1 MHELSKN
8 IKLILAK
15 PAQAA
20 STDAVPSD
28 VIDMQGFEG
37 VLFVTRFGTANDGN
51 FIKVQQGALPD
62 LSDAVD
68 LKGTKVVSGT
78 DPSNEVCAIDIYK
91 PTKRYLRLH
100 ATRGTSSTLGDT
112 YAIQYQARK
121 APPVSALSGTLV
133 IETHVS
139 PEEGTA

>member
-15 PAQAA
+15 AAQTAA
-20 STDAVPSD
+20 TSEVTSD

-37 VLFVTRFGTANDGN
+37 VLFVTRFGTAADGN
-51 FIKVQQGALPD
+51 FIKVQQGNESN
-62 LSDAVD
+62 LSDAAD
-68 LKGTKVVSGT
+68 LKGTKVVSGA
-78 DPSNEVCAIDIYK
+78 DPSNEVCAVDIYK
-91 PTKRYLRLH
+91 PTKRYVRLH
-100 ATRGTSSTLGDT
+100 ATRGASSTLGDV

-121 APPVSALSGTLV
+121 MPPVSALSGTLV

>member
-1 MHELSKN
+1 MHELSKHV
-8 IKLILAK
+8 KLSLAK
-15 PAQAA
+15 AAQSAA
-20 STDAVPSD
+20 TTAITSD

-37 VLFVTRFGTANDGN
+37 VLFITRFGTANDGN
-51 FIKVQQGALPD
+51 FIKVQQGD
-62 LSDAVD
+62 ESNLSDAAD

-78 DPSNEVCAIDIYK
+78 DPSNEVCAVDIYK

-121 APPVSALSGTLV
+121 APPVSVLAGTLV

>member
-15 PAQAA
+15 PAQTAA
-20 STDAVPSD
+20 TTEVTSD
-28 VIDMQGFEG
+28 PIDMQGFEG
-37 VLFVTRFGTANDGN
+37 VLFVTRFGTAADGN
-51 FIKVQQGALPD
+51 FIKVQQGNEVALG
-62 LSDAVD
+62 DAHD
-68 LKGTKVVSGT
+68 LKGTKVISGT
-78 DPSNEVCAIDIYK
+78 DPSNEVCAVDIYK

-121 APPVSALSGTLV
+121 APPVSTLAGTLI
-133 IETHVS
+133 IETRVS